1 MDRDI
6 DLEIGSLGRIS
17 FKAGEYCYAG
27 SAMNGIENRI
37 SRHMRRNKTIRWHID
52 RLTVVA
58 EKMEAHVSDGEEPVP
73 ECIIAETASD
83 LGAIRC
89 VKGFGSSDC
98 RCPTHLF
105 RIDPEEKEKLITL
118 LDLNPFSDI

>member
-1 MDRDI
+1 M
-6 DLEIGSLGRIS
+6 DLEIGSLGRI
-17 FKAGEYCYAG
+17 FFQAGEYCYAG
-27 SAMNGIENRI
+27 SAMNCIENRI

-58 EKMEAHVSDGEEPVP
+58 ERMEAYVSDGEEPVP

-83 LGAIRC
+83 LGAVRY

-98 RCPTHLF
+98 RCTTHLF
-105 RIDPEEKEKLITL
+105 CINLEEKEKLITL
-118 LDLNPFSDI
+118 LDLRPFRNL